1 MSSLATATDPS
12 TARLGR
18 NDNLSDVER
27 DQLHDAYSLLPG
39 GALGGNALPDD
50 VRFVFARGDGARFW
64 DTSGNEY
71 IDYCLGSG
79 PLVLGHANRV
89 VARAIADQAE
99 KGAHFFAY
107 LNENAVNLARRLREI
122 VPCAEMVRFVGS
134 GSEATFHAIRL
145 ARGFTGRDKILKF
158 EGGYHGHHDYA
169 QLSTAPA
176 TAAQYPTPNPDTSG
190 IPGVVRDLT
199 LVAPF
204 NDLEAVRTVLDE
216 HAGEV
221 AAIIVEPI
229 QRIIWPEDG
238 FLAGLKALARERDI
252 VFILDEVVTGLR
264 YALGGAQEFFDIV
277 PDLCTM
283 GKVIGGGTPLAALCG
298 RADIMSQADPRNK
311 GGDGFVYV
319 NGTLN
324 GNPLSTAAGL
334 ATISELSKPDVFPAL
349 FRIGDEVRR
358 TFRAILD
365 RQRIPAI
372 CFGHGPMWHILFTE
386 TEPRDYRD
394 VIRSDRKALV
404 AFDHE
409 LIRAGLF
416 VLPGNRRFISLAH
429 DASAI
434 SDSAAAFERAC
445 HAFRGRWLA

>member
-1 MSSLATATDPS
+1 MSSLAADNHVRS
-12 TARLGR
+12 AALGR
-18 NDNLSDVER
+18 NGNLSDIER
-27 DQLHDAYSLLPG
+27 DQLSDAYSLLPG

-50 VRFVFARGDGARFW
+50 LRFVFARGDGARLW

-79 PLVLGHANRV
+79 PLVLGHANKA

-99 KGAHFFAY
+99 KGSHFFAY
-107 LNENAVNLARRLREI
+107 LNENAVELARTLREI

-134 GSEATFHAIRL
+134 GSEASYHAIRL
-145 ARGFTGRDKILKF
+145 ARAFTGRDKILKF

-169 QLSTAPA
+169 QLSTTPA
-176 TAAQYPTPNPDTSG
+176 RAAQYPTPDPDTSG

-204 NDLEAVRTVLDE
+204 NDLEAVRTILDE

-229 QRIIWPEDG
+229 QRIIWPADG
-238 FLAGLKALARERDI
+238 FLADLKALARERDI

-264 YALGGAQEFFDIV
+264 YALGGAQEFFGVV

-298 RADIMSQADPRNK
+298 RADIMSQADPRKK

-334 ATISELSKPDVFPAL
+334 ATIGELSKPDVFPDL
-349 FRIGDEVRR
+349 FRIGEDVRQ
-358 TFRAILD
+358 TFRDILD
-365 RQRIPAI
+365 SEGIPAI
-372 CFGHGPMWHILFTE
+372 CFGHGPMWHILFTR

-394 VIRSDRKALV
+394 IINSDRKALV

-416 VLPGNRRFISLAH
+416 VLPGNRRFVSLAH

-434 SDSAAAFERAC
+434 ADSATAFERAC
-445 HAFRGRWLA
+445 HAFRKRWLA